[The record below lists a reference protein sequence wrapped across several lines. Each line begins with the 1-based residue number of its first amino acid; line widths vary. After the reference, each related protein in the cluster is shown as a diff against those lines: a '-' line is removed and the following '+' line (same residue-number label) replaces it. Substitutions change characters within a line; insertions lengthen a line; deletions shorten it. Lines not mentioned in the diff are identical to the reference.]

1 MKRIEQIVVIFI
13 AAALAIPSYWFFWTL
28 AGGGGYNKRIKPM
41 KNSRKLDSPKRPI
54 IEKKKKRL
62 VNSDSHDNANSDV
75 LVSAVISPYLLTHLH
90 HILQQSEYYAQKD
103 GRKSHAANFAKL
115 RKVLCLDAR
124 SMADA
129 SAKEIK
135 DVDNDLSNNK
145 YNEQNVA

>member
-1 MKRIEQIVVIFI
+1 MPVSINCF
-13 AAALAIPSYWFFWTL
+13 YC
-28 AGGGGYNKRIKPM
+28 PM
-41 KNSRKLDSPKRPI
+41 KNSRKLDSPKSSI
-54 IEKKKKRL
+54 IDKKKKRL
-62 VNSDSHDNANSDV
+62 FHSDSSENENSDV

>member
-1 MKRIEQIVVIFI
+1 MCILLVRKFMSVLINCF
-13 AAALAIPSYWFFWTL
+13 YC
-28 AGGGGYNKRIKPM
+28 PM
-41 KNSRKLDSPKRPI
+41 KNSRKLDSSKRSI
-54 IEKKKKRL
+54 IDKKKKRL
-62 VNSDSHDNANSDV
+62 VNPDSHDNENSDV

-135 DVDNDLSNNK
+135 DSDNDLSFNK

>member
-1 MKRIEQIVVIFI
+1 
-13 AAALAIPSYWFFWTL
+13 
-28 AGGGGYNKRIKPM
+28 M
-41 KNSRKLDSPKRPI
+41 KNSRKLDASQRSI
-54 IEKKKKRL
+54 IDTKKKKLR
-62 VNSDSHDNANSDV
+62 NSDSCNYENSDV

-90 HILQQSEYYAQKD
+90 QTLQQSEYYAQKD

-135 DVDNDLSNNK
+135 DADNDLSINQ
-145 YNEQNVA
+145 YNEKNVA

>member
-1 MKRIEQIVVIFI
+1 
-13 AAALAIPSYWFFWTL
+13 
-28 AGGGGYNKRIKPM
+28 M
-41 KNSRKLDSPKRPI
+41 KNSRKIDSPKRSI
-54 IEKKKKRL
+54 IDKKKKRL
-62 VNSDSHDNANSDV
+62 VNSDLHDNENSDV

-135 DVDNDLSNNK
+135 DSDNDLSINK
-145 YNEQNVA
+145 YNEQNVAWSNNLLINRF

>member
-1 MKRIEQIVVIFI
+1 
-13 AAALAIPSYWFFWTL
+13 
-28 AGGGGYNKRIKPM
+28 M
-41 KNSRKLDSPKRPI
+41 KNSRKLDSPKRSI
-54 IEKKKKRL
+54 IDKKKKRL
-62 VNSDSHDNANSDV
+62 INSDSHDNENSDV
-75 LVSAVISPYLLTHLH
+75 LVSAVISLLTHLH

-135 DVDNDLSNNK
+135 DTDNDLSFNK

>member
-1 MKRIEQIVVIFI
+1 
-13 AAALAIPSYWFFWTL
+13 
-28 AGGGGYNKRIKPM
+28 M
-41 KNSRKLDSPKRPI
+41 KNSRKLDSPKRSLI
-54 IEKKKKRL
+54 DKKKKKL
-62 VNSDSHDNANSDV
+62 ANSAFHDNDNSDV

-124 SMADA
+124 SMVDA

-135 DVDNDLSNNK
+135 DSDNDLSINK

>member
-1 MKRIEQIVVIFI
+1 
-13 AAALAIPSYWFFWTL
+13 
-28 AGGGGYNKRIKPM
+28 M
-41 KNSRKLDSPKRPI
+41 KNSRKLDSPKRSI
-54 IEKKKKRL
+54 IDKKKKRL
-62 VNSDSHDNANSDV
+62 VNSESFDNENSDV

-129 SAKEIK
+129 SAKEIQ
-135 DVDNDLSNNK
+135 DPDHDLSINK

>member
-1 MKRIEQIVVIFI
+1 MPASINCF
-13 AAALAIPSYWFFWTL
+13 YC
-28 AGGGGYNKRIKPM
+28 PM
-41 KNSRKLDSPKRPI
+41 KNSSKLDSPKRSVI
-54 IEKKKKRL
+54 DKKQKRF
-62 VNSDSHDNANSDV
+62 VNSDSHDDANCDV

-135 DVDNDLSNNK
+135 ETDNDLSINK
-145 YNEQNVA
+145 YNEQSVA

>member
-1 MKRIEQIVVIFI
+1 
-13 AAALAIPSYWFFWTL
+13 
-28 AGGGGYNKRIKPM
+28 M
-41 KNSRKLDSPKRPI
+41 KNSRKLDSPKRSI
-54 IEKKKKRL
+54 IDKKKKRL
-62 VNSDSHDNANSDV
+62 VNSDSHDNENSDV

-135 DVDNDLSNNK
+135 DPENDLSINK
-145 YNEQNVA
+145 LILKTCLIMLKSSIS

>member
-1 MKRIEQIVVIFI
+1 MPLFI
-13 AAALAIPSYWFFWTL
+13 NCWFLA
-28 AGGGGYNKRIKPM
+28 M
-41 KNSRKLDSPKRPI
+41 KNSRKLDSSKSSI
-54 IEKKKKRL
+54 IDKKRKKL
-62 VNSDSHDNANSDV
+62 IKSESFENENSDV

>member
-1 MKRIEQIVVIFI
+1 
-13 AAALAIPSYWFFWTL
+13 
-28 AGGGGYNKRIKPM
+28 M
-41 KNSRKLDSPKRPI
+41 KNSRKIDSPKRSI
-54 IEKKKKRL
+54 IDKPKKRL
-62 VNSDSHDNANSDV
+62 ANSDSHGNENSDV

-90 HILQQSEYYAQKD
+90 QILQQSEYYAQKD

-145 YNEQNVA
+145 YNEQNVAWSNNLLINRF

>member
-1 MKRIEQIVVIFI
+1 
-13 AAALAIPSYWFFWTL
+13 
-28 AGGGGYNKRIKPM
+28 M
-41 KNSRKLDSPKRPI
+41 KNSRKLDSPERSI
-54 IEKKKKRL
+54 IDRKKKRL
-62 VNSDSHDNANSDV
+62 VNSDPHDNENSDV

-135 DVDNDLSNNK
+135 DTENDLSINK
-145 YNEQNVA
+145 YNEQRVA

>member
-1 MKRIEQIVVIFI
+1 
-13 AAALAIPSYWFFWTL
+13 
-28 AGGGGYNKRIKPM
+28 M
-41 KNSRKLDSPKRPI
+41 KNSRKIDSPKKSI
-54 IEKKKKRL
+54 IDKKKKRL
-62 VNSDSHDNANSDV
+62 LNSDSRDTANNDV

-129 SAKEIK
+129 SAKEINESE
-135 DVDNDLSNNK
+135 NDLSFDK
-145 YNEQNVA
+145 YNEKNVA

>member
-1 MKRIEQIVVIFI
+1 
-13 AAALAIPSYWFFWTL
+13 
-28 AGGGGYNKRIKPM
+28 M
-41 KNSRKLDSPKRPI
+41 KNSRKLDSPKRSI
-54 IEKKKKRL
+54 IDKKKKKL
-62 VNSDSHDNANSDV
+62 VQTDSLKYENSDV

-90 HILQQSEYYAQKD
+90 QILQKSEYYANKD

-135 DVDNDLSNNK
+135 DNDNDLSINK
-145 YNEQNVA
+145 YTEQIVAWSNSLLVNRF

>member
-1 MKRIEQIVVIFI
+1 
-13 AAALAIPSYWFFWTL
+13 
-28 AGGGGYNKRIKPM
+28 M
-41 KNSRKLDSPKRPI
+41 KNSRKLDSSQRSTMD
-54 IEKKKKRL
+54 KKKKKL
-62 VNSDSHDNANSDV
+62 IQHESLNNENNDV

-90 HILQQSEYYAQKD
+90 QILQRSEYYAQKD
-103 GRKSHAANFAKL
+103 GRISHAANFAKL

-135 DVDNDLSNNK
+135 DSDNDLSINK

>member
-1 MKRIEQIVVIFI
+1 MYIIGKEIYVRINYFFI
-13 AAALAIPSYWFFWTL
+13 
-28 AGGGGYNKRIKPM
+28 PM
-41 KNSRKLDSPKRPI
+41 KNTRKLDSPKRSI
-54 IEKKKKRL
+54 IDKKKKRL
-62 VNSDSHDNANSDV
+62 FNSESYKNENSDV

>member
-1 MKRIEQIVVIFI
+1 
-13 AAALAIPSYWFFWTL
+13 
-28 AGGGGYNKRIKPM
+28 M
-41 KNSRKLDSPKRPI
+41 KNSRKLDSPKRSI
-54 IEKKKKRL
+54 ADKKKKKL
-62 VNSDSHDNANSDV
+62 VHSDANNYENSDV

-90 HILQQSEYYAQKD
+90 QTLQKSEYYAQKD

-135 DVDNDLSNNK
+135 ENDLSFDK
-145 YNEQNVA
+145 YNQQNVA

>member
-1 MKRIEQIVVIFI
+1 
-13 AAALAIPSYWFFWTL
+13 
-28 AGGGGYNKRIKPM
+28 M
-41 KNSRKLDSPKRPI
+41 KNSRKLDSSQRSAI
-54 IEKKKKRL
+54 DKKKKKL
-62 VNSDSHDNANSDV
+62 TKSESLTNENSDV

-90 HILQQSEYYAQKD
+90 QILQRSEYHAQKD
-103 GRKSHAANFAKL
+103 GRVSHAANFAKL

-135 DVDNDLSNNK
+135 DTDYDLSINK

>member
-1 MKRIEQIVVIFI
+1 MYIISKGIYVRINYLFYC
-13 AAALAIPSYWFFWTL
+13 L
-28 AGGGGYNKRIKPM
+28 M
-41 KNSRKLDSPKRPI
+41 KNSRKLDSPKRSI
-54 IEKKKKRL
+54 IDRKKKRL
-62 VNSDSHDNANSDV
+62 VNSDHHDNENSDV

-135 DVDNDLSNNK
+135 DTDNDLSIKK
-145 YNEQNVA
+145 YNDQNVA

>member
-1 MKRIEQIVVIFI
+1 
-13 AAALAIPSYWFFWTL
+13 
-28 AGGGGYNKRIKPM
+28 M
-41 KNSRKLDSPKRPI
+41 KNSRKLDSPEGSI
-54 IEKKKKRL
+54 TGKKKKKL
-62 VNSDSHDNANSDV
+62 VNSDSYYENNSDV

-90 HILQQSEYYAQKD
+90 QILQQSEYFAKRD

-115 RKVLCLDAR
+115 RKVLCVDAR

-135 DVDNDLSNNK
+135 ETDNDLSFNQ

>member
-1 MKRIEQIVVIFI
+1 MLLSINFYYC
-13 AAALAIPSYWFFWTL
+13 A
-28 AGGGGYNKRIKPM
+28 M
-41 KNSRKLDSPKRPI
+41 KNSRKIDSPKRSI
-54 IEKKKKRL
+54 IDKKKKKL
-62 VNSDSHDNANSDV
+62 VNSDSYETENSDV

-129 SAKEIK
+129 SAKEIN
-135 DVDNDLSNNK
+135 DTDNDLSFNK